1 MRRISRGDVSWESFL
16 RSLRQRGRS
25 KDSQVHLRVQEVLES
40 LRLGGKEKLL
50 SWARLLDGMP
60 EGVKSLEVGPEEWGR
75 AQGLLPQEDRKAL
88 EIAAERIRE
97 FHLRCLTRSWL
108 TVDSQGCLLGQLIQ
122 PLERV
127 GIYVPGGKAQ
137 YPSSVLMTAIPARAA
152 GVKEVIMCCPLS
164 WSEPSPGVL
173 AAARLAGVD
182 RVFRLG
188 GAQAVGAMAYGVGE
202 IPRVDK
208 IVGPGNAYVTEAKR
222 MVFGDVDID
231 MLAGPSEVLILADGT
246 VNEDLAAAD
255 MLSQAEHDESAS
267 ALLVTSSE
275 AYADEVEARLELQL
289 AQSPREKIARSS
301 LENHG
306 AIVLCRDMEEAFDV
320 AADIAPE
327 HLELLMERP
336 LDWLPMVRN
345 AGAVFL
351 GAGSP
356 EAMGDY
362 LAGPSHVLPT
372 GGTARFSSPLGVED
386 FLKRTSVVGISSA
399 GMSALGPHVVRLARL
414 EGLHAHAES
423 ADLRLATGNIRR

>member
-1 MRRISRGDVSWESFL
+1 MRRISSKDLSWEEFL
-16 RSLRQRGRS
+16 KSLRQRGGSR
-25 KDSQVHLRVQEVLES
+25 DREVGLRVQEILES
-40 LRLGGKEKLL
+40 LRLGGKERLL
-50 SWARLLDGMP
+50 SWVRLLDGMP
-60 EGVKSLEVGPEEWGR
+60 EQAESLEVHAEEWDR
-75 AQGLLPQEDRKAL
+75 AQGLLPEEERRAL

-97 FHLRCLTRSWL
+97 FHLHCLLRSWL
-108 TVDSQGCLLGQLIQ
+108 TVDSQGCLLGQLVQ

-137 YPSSVLMTAIPARAA
+137 YPSSVLMTAIPARVA
-152 GVKEVIMCCPLS
+152 GVKEVIMCSPLA
-164 WSEPSPGVL
+164 WSNPSPAVL
-173 AAARLAGVD
+173 AAARIAGVD

-188 GAQAVGAMAYGVGE
+188 GPQAVGAMAYGVGE

-222 MVFGDVDID
+222 MLFGEVDID

-246 VNEDLAAAD
+246 VRAELAAAD

-267 ALLVTSSE
+267 ALLVTPSGG
-275 AYADEVEARLELQL
+275 YAEEVEESLEIQL
-289 AQSPREKIARSS
+289 AQSPRESIARCS
-301 LENHG
+301 LENYG
-306 AIVLCRDMEEAFDV
+306 AILVCRDMEEAFAV
-320 AADIAPE
+320 AAEVAPE
-327 HLELLMERP
+327 HLELLVERP
-336 LDWLPMVRN
+336 LDWLCMVKN

-386 FLKRTSVVGISSA
+386 FLKRTSIVGISQA
-399 GMSALGPHVVRLARL
+399 GMNLLGPHALRMARL
-414 EGLHAHAES
+414 EGLFAHANS
-423 ADLRLATGNIRR
+423 VHLRLEK